1 MKQIEE
7 RRDEYVQSALEM
19 EMGCV
24 RVGAEDDPE
33 SEEQV
38 SEKDRRLH
46 GTLRNFVSSVRAST
60 SPSTL
65 VGVY

>member
-1 MKQIEE
+1 
-7 RRDEYVQSALEM
+7 
-19 EMGCV
+19 MGCV